1 MLTNTLAVSGK
12 SLMKIKI
19 EIILDTDIQEDL
31 DALHD
36 LGQAL
41 RIGDR
46 YDTGSEGEEESS

>member
-1 MLTNTLAVSGK
+1 
-12 SLMKIKI
+12 MKIKI

-46 YDTGSEGEEESS
+46 YDTGSEGEEGSS